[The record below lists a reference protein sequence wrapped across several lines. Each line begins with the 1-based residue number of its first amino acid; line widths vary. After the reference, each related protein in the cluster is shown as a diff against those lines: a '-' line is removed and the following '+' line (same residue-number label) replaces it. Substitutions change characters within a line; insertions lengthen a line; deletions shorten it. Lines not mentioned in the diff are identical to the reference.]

1 MVFDHLPR
9 LSDPLPPKRRP
20 QRTREEEEARERRR
34 QIAEETLRDVNN
46 GYYFTTDGTKY
57 GFSET
62 QSYGQTNTIWVAP
75 DDQEIQQWRSPTRPI
90 TYPFDPPVP
99 ATVSI
104 VLSPTVKT
112 IHHLCAKGC
121 RNIGV
126 LNFAN
131 PIQPGGGFV
140 SGAEAQEESLARSSN
155 LHTMLTSNEG
165 TEFYVHHMNS
175 ETDGFNT
182 HAMIYAPVVIFMRD
196 ETGRTVPPSQVAVIT
211 CAAVNRVDV
220 RRHFEHSPALVK
232 EMEEQMRERMGRILR
247 LFEECGDK
255 HLILGSFGT
264 GVFQNPTKLVAGIWA
279 DLLVGDGARF
289 QKSFETVVFAIKD
302 PETFDEFK
310 QAFAKKV
317 SAAPVAPPAHAYHPS
332 MNGNGDYYDD
342 DETG

>member
-1 MVFDHLPR
+1 MFDHLPR
-9 LSDPLPPKRRP
+9 LAEPLPVKRRP
-20 QRTREEEEARERRR
+20 PRTREEEEIRERRR

-46 GYYFTTDGTKY
+46 GYYFTADGTKY
-57 GFSET
+57 GFNET
-62 QSYGQTNTIWVAP
+62 QAYGQTNTIWVAP
-75 DDQEIQQWRSPTRPI
+75 DDAEIQQWRAPSRPI
-90 TYPFDPPVP
+90 KYPFNPPVP

-126 LNFAN
+126 LNFGN

-155 LHTMLTSNEG
+155 LHCMLTSNEG
-165 TEFYVHHMNS
+165 TEFYVHHQRS
-175 ETDGFNT
+175 DTDGFNT
-182 HAMIYAPVVIFMRD
+182 HAMVYAPVVIFMRD
-196 ETGRTVPPSQVAVIT
+196 ENGKTVPPSQVAVIT
-211 CAAVNRVDV
+211 SAAVNRVEV
-220 RRHFEHSPALVK
+220 RRHFQHSAELVK

-247 LFEECGDK
+247 LFEECGDR

-264 GVFQNPTKLVAGIWA
+264 GVFQNPVRLIANIWA
-279 DLLVGDGARF
+279 DLLVGEGARF

-302 PETFDEFK
+302 ADTFEEFK

-317 SAAPVAPPAHAYHPS
+317 ATVPTATTTSGLDGDGTLIRDRGAA
-332 MNGNGDYYDD
+332 
-342 DETG
+342 